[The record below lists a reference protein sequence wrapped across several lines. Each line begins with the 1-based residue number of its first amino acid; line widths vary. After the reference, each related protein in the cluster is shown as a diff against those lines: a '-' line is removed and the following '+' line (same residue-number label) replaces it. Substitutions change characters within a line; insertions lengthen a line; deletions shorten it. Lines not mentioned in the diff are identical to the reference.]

1 MTLFFSHQ
9 TLLESVIIIWF
20 VIVRLC
26 LLTNWGCVSTE
37 ELSWD
42 LEMWGGGEEGR
53 RRGNITIGMI
63 VSCSALGP
71 RHGPV
76 KHQPCQPQ
84 TPQNQNLPHSSFLS
98 IPIPITREQMHIRVR
113 QRPAGVG

>member
-37 ELSWD
+37 KLSWD
-42 LEMWGGGEEGR
+42 LEMWGAGEEEEGEYHNR
-53 RRGNITIGMI
+53 NDCVMF
-63 VSCSALGP
+63 S
-71 RHGPV
+71 
-76 KHQPCQPQ
+76 
-84 TPQNQNLPHSSFLS
+84 
-98 IPIPITREQMHIRVR
+98 TRS
-113 QRPAGVG
+113 

>member
-37 ELSWD
+37 KLSWD
-42 LEMWGGGEEGR
+42 LEMWGAGEEEGEYHNR
-53 RRGNITIGMI
+53 NDCVMF
-63 VSCSALGP
+63 S
-71 RHGPV
+71 
-76 KHQPCQPQ
+76 
-84 TPQNQNLPHSSFLS
+84 
-98 IPIPITREQMHIRVR
+98 TRS
-113 QRPAGVG
+113 

>member
-42 LEMWGGGEEGR
+42 LEMWGGGEEEGEYHNR
-53 RRGNITIGMI
+53 NDCVMF
-63 VSCSALGP
+63 S
-71 RHGPV
+71 
-76 KHQPCQPQ
+76 
-84 TPQNQNLPHSSFLS
+84 
-98 IPIPITREQMHIRVR
+98 TRS
-113 QRPAGVG
+113 